1 MARSGWAALVA
12 TVLLVAGLGSE
23 PMFDAAADADRQV
36 APLLR
41 SLSTFPTWSAGSL
54 GLDSDIYAAIAAK
67 ILVLLVLVFV
77 LGRAA
82 GHVGASFA
90 AFLAGWGT
98 LMIAAAVAGVAYV
111 LVADMVVLD
120 GQLADSQGGAGAV
133 VVDGLNGGVVFGLYT
148 GWLVGAV
155 VVMTARRGGLEAVDG
170 WQASPP
176 GRTLPVPPAGGV
188 AGVAAAGGAPTPDPM
203 GGMELVPGM
212 PSVSLPGRAA
222 APGDRGDDAWAQ
234 PAPEPVTRTTPAAPG
249 GADPWGSQPLS
260 DPAVRAAP
268 AEGPWAPQLQST
280 ADAAPAATHAMGEPG
295 PWATPPE
302 PGASSNDG
310 QPFVPPGSWRR
321 TPGDTVGALPTV
333 ETPAVPSPGAPQGPI
348 VPSGSWPPSAQ
359 AQAPASE
366 PGPESPAGSGQ
377 PFVPS
382 GGWPPSAREPQ
393 PQAPNSGA
401 TPPPSSYEQPEYSG
415 VAPQPTAPA
424 PKPEPGGSAEAG
436 ESARPLWPSAWP
448 AKSGDPTP
456 TPSRTTTPPTPDSGR
471 SAGTRARDE
480 VLGLGVVA
488 DEGARWSARA
498 GTGSRSPRSTR
509 GRCGSP
515 SSSSRT
521 VTLSSRSGQ
530 AG

>member
-41 SLSTFPTWSAGSL
+41 SLSAFPTWSAGSL

-155 VVMTARRGGLEAVDG
+155 VAMTARPGGLEAVDG

-176 GRTLPVPPAGGV
+176 SRTLPVPPAGGV
-188 AGVAAAGGAPTPDPM
+188 AGAAAAGGAPAPDPM

-222 APGDRGDDAWAQ
+222 VQGDRGDDAWAQ
-234 PAPEPVTRTTPAAPG
+234 PAPEPVTRTSPAAPG
-249 GADPWGSQPLS
+249 GADPWGARQSVADAAAPGGADPWGAPPLS

-268 AEGPWAPQLQST
+268 ADGSWAPQLQST
-280 ADAAPAATHAMGEPG
+280 ADAAPAATPAMGEAG

-302 PGASSNDG
+302 PGASSEG

-333 ETPAVPSPGAPQGPI
+333 ETPAVPSPVAPQGPI

-359 AQAPASE
+359 AQAQAQAQASE
-366 PGPESPAGSGQ
+366 PAPEPPAGSGQ

-393 PQAPNSGA
+393 APNGGA
-401 TPPPSSYEQPEYSG
+401 TRPPSYEQPEYSG
-415 VAPQPTAPA
+415 LASHPPTAPA
-424 PKPEPGGSAEAG
+424 PKPEPGGGAEAG

-448 AKSGDPTP
+448 AKSSDADPDP
-456 TPSRTTTPPTPDSGR
+456 DPADPSTTPDDP
-471 SAGTRARDE
+471 AN
-480 VLGLGVVA
+480 
-488 DEGARWSARA
+488 
-498 GTGSRSPRSTR
+498 SRFW
-509 GRCGSP
+509 
-515 SSSSRT
+515 
-521 VTLSSRSGQ
+521 
-530 AG
+530 

>member
-41 SLSTFPTWSAGSL
+41 SLSAFPTWSTGSL

-82 GHVGASFA
+82 GHVGTSFA

-155 VVMTARRGGLEAVDG
+155 VVMTARPGGLEAVDG
-170 WQASPP
+170 WPASPP
-176 GRTLPVPPAGGV
+176 SRTLPAPPAGG
-188 AGVAAAGGAPTPDPM
+188 APAPDPM
-203 GGMELVPGM
+203 AGMELVPGM
-212 PSVSLPGRAA
+212 PSVSLPGRATA
-222 APGDRGDDAWAQ
+222 QGDCGDDAWAQ
-234 PAPEPVTRTTPAAPG
+234 PAPEPVTRTSPAAPG
-249 GADPWGSQPLS
+249 AADPWGAQPLS

-280 ADAAPAATHAMGEPG
+280 ADAAPAATRAVAEPA

-302 PGASSNDG
+302 PGASSEG
-310 QPFVPPGSWRR
+310 QPFVPPGTWRR

-333 ETPAVPSPGAPQGPI
+333 ETPAVPSPAVPQGPI

-359 AQAPASE
+359 VQASE

-377 PFVPS
+377 PFVPA
-382 GGWPPSAREPQ
+382 GGWPPSTRE
-393 PQAPNSGA
+393 PQAPNGGA
-401 TPPPSSYEQPEYSG
+401 TPPSSHEQPEHSG
-415 VAPQPTAPA
+415 LAPQQPTAPHPTAPA
-424 PKPEPGGSAEAG
+424 PKPEPGGTAEPG

-448 AKSGDPTP
+448 AKSGDGDPDP
-456 TPSRTTTPPTPDSGR
+456 DAENDPANSRF
-471 SAGTRARDE
+471 
-480 VLGLGVVA
+480 
-488 DEGARWSARA
+488 W
-498 GTGSRSPRSTR
+498 
-509 GRCGSP
+509 
-515 SSSSRT
+515 
-521 VTLSSRSGQ
+521 
-530 AG
+530 

>member
-41 SLSTFPTWSAGSL
+41 SLSAFPTWSAGSL

-148 GWLVGAV
+148 GWLVGVV
-155 VVMTARRGGLEAVDG
+155 VVMTARPGGLEAVDG

-176 GRTLPVPPAGGV
+176 SRTLPAPPAGG
-188 AGVAAAGGAPTPDPM
+188 APAPDPM

-222 APGDRGDDAWAQ
+222 AHGGRGDDAWAQ
-234 PAPEPVTRTTPAAPG
+234 PAPEPVTRTGPAAAG

-280 ADAAPAATHAMGEPG
+280 ADAAPAATRAMGEPG
-295 PWATPPE
+295 TWATPPE
-302 PGASSNDG
+302 PGASSEG

-359 AQAPASE
+359 AQAQAPE
-366 PGPESPAGSGQ
+366 PGPEPPAGSGQ
-377 PFVPS
+377 PFVPA
-382 GGWPPSAREPQ
+382 GGLPRPAREPQ
-393 PQAPNSGA
+393 ATNGGA
-401 TPPPSSYEQPEYSG
+401 TPPSSYEQPEYSG
-415 VAPQPTAPA
+415 LASRQPAAPE
-424 PKPEPGGSAEAG
+424 PEPGGSAEAG

-448 AKSGDPTP
+448 AKSGEPEPEPDPEDDP
-456 TPSRTTTPPTPDSGR
+456 ANSRF
-471 SAGTRARDE
+471 
-480 VLGLGVVA
+480 
-488 DEGARWSARA
+488 W
-498 GTGSRSPRSTR
+498 
-509 GRCGSP
+509 
-515 SSSSRT
+515 
-521 VTLSSRSGQ
+521 
-530 AG
+530 